1 MQVRI
6 GNIFDSKMQTIVN
19 TINCV
24 GVMGKG
30 IALEF
35 KNKYPAMYKE
45 YVGMCAR
52 GEVSPG
58 KPYLYSDMFG
68 TSILNFPTKDHWK
81 SPSKLSY
88 IVDGLDWF
96 VRNYSNIGITSIA
109 FPPLGCG
116 NGGLSWEL
124 VGPIMYHKLKDL
136 PIDIEIYAPYGT
148 KPENLTIAF
157 LETNYN
163 LSNGDVYGAK
173 QNKRNKNWDLLM
185 YVVQQLSNNRYSLYV
200 GRTIF
205 QKICFIMTRQG
216 IDTGFAFSKGSYGP
230 YSNDIKDAL
239 TVLFNSNILQ
249 EVSMGRM
256 MHITVSNSF
265 ALNKSLYSA
274 RDMEIVERTIDLFSR
289 VKNTDQAEM
298 IATVLYSYDCLAKA
312 QQTTKIMDNDIYDFV
327 VEWKPR
333 WKTVK
338 SDEICDTIFNMF
350 SLGWISV
357 SHSGKISYAHDF

>member
-1 MQVRI
+1 MQIKI
-6 GNIFDSKMQTIVN
+6 GNIFESNMQTIVN

-35 KNKYPAMYKE
+35 KKKYPQMYKE

-52 GEVSPG
+52 GEIKPG
-58 KPYLYSDMFG
+58 EPYLYRDILG

-88 IVDGLDWF
+88 IIDGLNWF
-96 VRNYSNIGITSIA
+96 IKNYAELSITSIA

-124 VGPIMYHKLKDL
+124 VGPIMYHTLKDL
-136 PIDIEIYAPYGT
+136 PIDVEIYAPYGT
-148 KPENLTIAF
+148 KPEQISIAF
-157 LETNYN
+157 LENSCN
-163 LSNGDVYGAK
+163 LSSGDIYGK
-173 QNKRNKNWDLLM
+173 MQNKRNKNWDLLL

-205 QKICFIMTRQG
+205 QKICYIMTRQG
-216 IDTGFAFSKGSYGP
+216 INMGFVFSKGSYGP

-249 EVSMGRM
+249 ETSVGKM
-256 MHITVSNSF
+256 MHITVSDSF
-265 ALNKSLYSA
+265 SLNKSLYSPQ
-274 RDMEIVERTIDLFSR
+274 ELKIVERTIDLFSR
-289 VKNTDQAEM
+289 IKNTDQAEL
-298 IATVLYSYDCLAKA
+298 IATVLYSYDCLAKI
-312 QQTTKIMDNDIYDFV
+312 QQTSKIMDSDIYDYV
-327 VEWKPR
+327 VNWKPH
-333 WKTVK
+333 WKEEK
-338 SDEICDTIFNMF
+338 PDEICDTIFNMY
-350 SLGWISV
+350 SLGWILV
-357 SHSGKISYAHDF
+357 IYSGKIEYTHEF